1 MLRFEGERS
10 FSLAPDA
17 LLARLSDVAFLVAC
31 MPDVETVHIC
41 ASDQARVTIQ
51 PGLSFVRGALE
62 VELRLLPQAAPGA
75 LGIQLTSR
83 GIGSSADVETHLQ
96 MLPADGG
103 GLVRWSAEVVRLG
116 GLLKLA
122 PQGLIR
128 GAAEKVINDAWDRVK
143 QRLEGDRA

>member
-10 FSLAPDA
+10 FSLAPDE
-17 LLARLSDVAFLVAC
+17 LLARLSDVAFLVEC
-31 MPDVETVHIC
+31 MPDVEAVHTC
-41 ASDQARVTIQ
+41 TTDQARVTIQ

-62 VELRLLPQAAPGA
+62 VELGLHPQTAPGA
-75 LGIQLTSR
+75 LGIHLTSR
-83 GIGSSADVETHLQ
+83 GIGSSADVVTHLQ
-96 MLPADGG
+96 TLPADGG
-103 GLVRWSAEVVRLG
+103 SLVRWSAEVVRLG

-143 QRLEGDRA
+143 RRLEGDRG